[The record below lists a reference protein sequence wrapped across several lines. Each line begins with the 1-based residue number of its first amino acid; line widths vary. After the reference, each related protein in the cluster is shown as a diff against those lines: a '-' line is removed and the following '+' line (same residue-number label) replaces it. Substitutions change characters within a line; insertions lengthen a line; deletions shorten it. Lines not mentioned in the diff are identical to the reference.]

1 MMEYNEVEL
10 EKAVEL
16 YEVYCAAVGG
26 VNYAGQP
33 LPSGAEF
40 FADEAKKK
48 QAAAWIAVAR
58 AALAREGVWVR
69 LDGPEA
75 MQKAAAAA
83 KKASGWR
90 KWLLWLLAAV
100 LGAASFLL
108 SSCKNVTAEQ
118 VAGAH
123 VLYHVVTGTD
133 CVFEPVTVEES
144 KK

>member
-1 MMEYNEVEL
+1 MEYNEIEK

-40 FADEAKKK
+40 FADEGKKK
-48 QAAAWIAVAR
+48 QAEAWMAVAR
-58 AALAREGVWVR
+58 AALAREGIWVR
-69 LDGPEA
+69 VDAQEGA
-75 MQKAAAAA
+75 KKAAAAA
-83 KKASGWR
+83 KAATGWR
-90 KWLLWLLAAV
+90 KWLLWAVAVV

-108 SSCKNVTAEQ
+108 TGCSRVTAEQ

-123 VLYHVVTGTD
+123 ALYHVVTGTD
-133 CVFEPVTVEES
+133 CVLVPVQVEES
-144 KK
+144 NK